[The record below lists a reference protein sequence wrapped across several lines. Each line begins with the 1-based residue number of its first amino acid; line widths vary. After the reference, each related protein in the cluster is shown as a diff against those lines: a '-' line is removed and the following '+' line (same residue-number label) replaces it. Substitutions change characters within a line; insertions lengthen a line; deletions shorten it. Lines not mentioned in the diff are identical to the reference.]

1 MLNGEPNKGFIMTV
15 DRTKLSEHHL
25 IYLKKSDE
33 ISSTFCSAKW
43 HMVTLHLAQGE
54 THSCFHPWTH
64 KIPLTEIKNNPGA
77 IHNTLFKKSQRKLM
91 LDGERPKECE
101 YCWRMEDLGNISDRI
116 IRNGEPYAKN
126 DLDIF
131 KKYTGDEDVY
141 PRHVEVSFSTTCNL
155 KCSYC
160 NPIVSSKWLEE
171 VNQYGGY
178 KTSTEFN
185 DYIKPGE
192 PLPFILDREHN
203 PYVEA
208 FWKWLPEAYQH
219 MHVLRVTGGE
229 PLMSKHTF
237 TLLDYIADHPNP
249 KLEVVVNSNMCV
261 PDKLIDQAIE
271 AGKKVIKKVGVF
283 KMCASLDSIGEQ
295 AEYQRFGLNFDQFT
309 KNIRRFLD
317 EISNSQVSFNCTFNV
332 FSIPEVTG
340 YMKYIHSL
348 HKDYGNRIHFDTPY
362 LRFPPHQCIQILPNE
377 YSRYLD
383 DAENYMIEKSFSQL
397 SIDKIRRLK
406 SYMINKTFS
415 QQEID
420 KYRKDFVIFV
430 DEHDKRRGTN
440 FLNTYPELKDFYEL
454 CKTC

>member
-1 MLNGEPNKGFIMTV
+1 MTV
-15 DRTKLSEHHL
+15 DRSKLSDFYLEHL
-25 IYLKKSDE
+25 NKSDE
-33 ISSTFCSAKW
+33 ISPTFCSAKW

-54 THSCFHPWTH
+54 THSCYHPWTH
-64 KIPLTEIKNNPGA
+64 KVPLEELKDNPGA

-91 LDGERPKECE
+91 LNGERPKECD

-116 IRNGEPYAKN
+116 IRNAEPYAKN

-131 KKYTGDEDVY
+131 KSYTGDENVY

-160 NPIVSSKWLEE
+160 NPTVSSKWLEE

-185 DYIKPGE
+185 DYIKPDK

-208 FWKWLPEAYQH
+208 FCKCLPEAYEH

-237 TLLDYIADHPNP
+237 TLLDYIAENPNP
-249 KLEVVVNSNMCV
+249 KLEVVVNSNMSV
-261 PDKLIDQAIE
+261 PDKLIDQAIA
-271 AGKKVIKKVGVF
+271 AGKKVVERVGTF
-283 KMCASLDSIGEQ
+283 KMFASLDSVGAQ
-295 AEYQRFGLNFDQFT
+295 AEYQRYGLEFDRFDRNV
-309 KNIRRFLD
+309 KRFLD
-317 EISNSQVSFNCTFNV
+317 EIPNSKVSFTCTFNV
-332 FSIPEVTG
+332 FSVPKIKEF
-340 YMKYIHSL
+340 MKYMHSL
-348 HKDYGNRIHFDTPY
+348 HLEYGNRINFDTPY

-377 YSRYLD
+377 YTKYLD
-383 DAENYMIEKSFSQL
+383 EAEQYMIESSFPQL
-397 SIDKIRRLK
+397 PIDKIRRLK
-406 SYMINKTFS
+406 SYMTNKTFTD
-415 QQEID
+415 EELLT
-420 KYRKDFVIFV
+420 YRKDFVIFV
-430 DEHDKRRGTN
+430 DEHDRRRKTN
-440 FLNTYPELKDFYEL
+440 FLETFPELEDFYRL